1 MLVNASGLPLE
12 ASAPQESAEGLGEP
26 GMMRYVSA
34 DMHIFGGGPRGG
46 SKAGMGGAGGGK
58 GNIPFV
64 SERDFEQQ
72 VLMSEVPV
80 LVQFTADWCQP
91 CKTIAPEVEAFA
103 AEMESKLK
111 VLRVDIDKSQALA
124 RQLRIQ
130 SVPTFMLFVDQR
142 LGDVQVGP
150 LGKKQ
155 LRAMVEPFLP
165 RSAGALKAREL
176 AELIRQGAVV
186 PVDVRDAAAYNRAH
200 LPGAKSMPLE
210 ELESRLAEL
219 YMLPGQPALYDRS
232 GDKTKELA
240 ERMADQGTPVAFL
253 EGGILAWEAEGLPVE
268 RP

>member
-1 MLVNASGLPLE
+1 MGYL
-12 ASAPQESAEGLGEP
+12 
-26 GMMRYVSA
+26 SA
-34 DMHIFGGGPRGG
+34 DMHIFGGGSRGSRGPG
-46 SKAGMGGAGGGK
+46 SPGSAGGAK

-64 SERDFEQQ
+64 TERDFEQQ
-72 VLMSEVPV
+72 VLLAETPV

-103 AEMESKLK
+103 AEMEGKLK
-111 VLRVDIDKSQALA
+111 VLRVDIDKAQALA

-142 LGDVQVGP
+142 LGDVQVGA

-165 RSAGALKAREL
+165 RAAGALKAREL
-176 AELIRQGAVV
+176 AELIKQGAVV
-186 PVDVRDAAAYNRAH
+186 PVDVRDAGAHGRAH

-219 YMLPGQPALYDRS
+219 YMLPGQPVLYDRS
-232 GDKTKELA
+232 GDKTKDLA
-240 ERMADQGTPVAFL
+240 ERMAEQGAPVAYL
-253 EGGILAWEAEGLPVE
+253 EGGILAWEAEGLPIE

>member
-1 MLVNASGLPLE
+1 
-12 ASAPQESAEGLGEP
+12 
-26 GMMRYVSA
+26 
-34 DMHIFGGGPRGG
+34 
-46 SKAGMGGAGGGK
+46 MGGAGGGK
-58 GNIPFV
+58 GNIPYV
-64 SERDFEQQ
+64 TERDFEQQ

-111 VLRVDIDKSQALA
+111 VLRVDIDKAQALA

-186 PVDVRDAAAYNRAH
+186 PVDVRDAAAYSRAH

-253 EGGILAWEAEGLPVE
+253 EGGILAWEAEGLPIE

>member
-1 MLVNASGLPLE
+1 
-12 ASAPQESAEGLGEP
+12 
-26 GMMRYVSA
+26 MRYVSA
-34 DMHIFGGGPRGG
+34 AMHIFGGGPRGG
-46 SKAGMGGAGGGK
+46 SKGTGAPGAAK
-58 GNIPFV
+58 GNIAFV
-64 SERDFEQQ
+64 TERDFEQA
-72 VLMSEVPV
+72 VLMADTPV

-103 AEMESKLK
+103 TEMADKLK

-176 AELIRQGAVV
+176 AELIKQGAVV
-186 PVDVRDAAAYNRAH
+186 AIDVRDAAAYARAH

-210 ELESRLAEL
+210 ELEGRLAEL

-240 ERMADQGTPVAFL
+240 ERMAEQGTPVAFL
-253 EGGILAWEAEGLPVE
+253 EGGILAWEAEGLPIE

>member
-1 MLVNASGLPLE
+1 
-12 ASAPQESAEGLGEP
+12 
-26 GMMRYVSA
+26 
-34 DMHIFGGGPRGG
+34 MHIFGGGPRGSKGPG
-46 SKAGMGGAGGGK
+46 SPGAAGGARGD
-58 GNIPFV
+58 IPFV
-64 SERDFEQQ
+64 TERDFEQQ
-72 VLMSEVPV
+72 VLMAETPV

-91 CKTIAPEVEAFA
+91 CKTIAPEVEGFA
-103 AEMESKLK
+103 AEMEGKLK
-111 VLRVDIDKSQALA
+111 VLRVDIDKAQALA

-142 LGDVQVGP
+142 LGDVQVGA

-176 AELIRQGAVV
+176 AELIKQGAVV
-186 PVDVRDAAAYNRAH
+186 PVDVRDAAAYARAH
-200 LPGAKSMPLE
+200 LPGATSLPLE

-240 ERMADQGTPVAFL
+240 ERMAEQGTPVAFL
-253 EGGILAWEAEGLPVE
+253 EGGILAWEAEGLPIE

>member
-1 MLVNASGLPLE
+1 
-12 ASAPQESAEGLGEP
+12 
-26 GMMRYVSA
+26 MRYVCA
-34 DMHIFGGGPRGG
+34 DMHIFGGRGG
-46 SKAGMGGAGGGK
+46 RGALDAKGNGGASASGGGP
-58 GNIPFV
+58 IPYV
-64 SERDFEQQ
+64 TERDFEQH
-72 VLMSEVPV
+72 VLMSELPV

-91 CKTIAPEVEAFA
+91 CKSIAPEVEGFA
-103 AEMESKLK
+103 AEMEGK
-111 VLRVDIDKSQALA
+111 VRVVRVDIDKAPMLA

-130 SVPTFMLFVDQR
+130 SVPTFMLFVEQR
-142 LGDVQVGP
+142 LGDVQVGA

-176 AELIRQGAVV
+176 AELMKQGAVV

-232 GDKTKELA
+232 GDKVKELA

-253 EGGILAWEAEGLPVE
+253 EGGILAWESEGLPIE

>member
-1 MLVNASGLPLE
+1 
-12 ASAPQESAEGLGEP
+12 
-26 GMMRYVSA
+26 
-34 DMHIFGGGPRGG
+34 MHIFGGAKGKAAPR
-46 SKAGMGGAGGGK
+46 AGGG
-58 GNIPFV
+58 GGAQESGAIAYV
-64 SERDFEQQ
+64 TERDFEQV
-72 VLMSEVPV
+72 VLLAETPV

-103 AEMESKLK
+103 AEMEGKLRVVK
-111 VLRVDIDKSQALA
+111 VDIDKSQMLA

-130 SVPTFMLFVDQR
+130 SVPTFMLFAEQR
-142 LGDVQVGP
+142 LADAQVGA

-176 AELIRQGAVV
+176 AELIKQGAVT
-186 PVDVRDAAAYNRAH
+186 PVDVRDAAAYGRAH
-200 LPGAKSMPLE
+200 LPGAKSLPIE
-210 ELESRLAEL
+210 EIEGRLAEL

-240 ERMADQGTPVAFL
+240 QKMEEQGTPVAFL
-253 EGGILAWEAEGLPVE
+253 EGGILAWEAEGLPIE

>member
-1 MLVNASGLPLE
+1 
-12 ASAPQESAEGLGEP
+12 
-26 GMMRYVSA
+26 
-34 DMHIFGGGPRGG
+34 MHIFGGGPRGSKGTG
-46 SKAGMGGAGGGK
+46 SSGNAPGAK
-58 GNIPFV
+58 GNIPYV
-64 SERDFEQQ
+64 TERDFEQQ
-72 VLMSEVPV
+72 VLMSETPV

-91 CKTIAPEVEAFA
+91 CKTIAPEVESFA
-103 AEMESKLK
+103 LEMEGKLK
-111 VLRVDIDKSQALA
+111 ILKVDIDKSQALA

-142 LGDVQVGP
+142 LGDVQVGA

-176 AELIRQGAVV
+176 AELIKQGAVV
-186 PVDVRDAAAYNRAH
+186 PVDVRDAAAYARAR
-200 LPGAKSMPLE
+200 LPGAKSLPLD

-219 YMLPGQPALYDRS
+219 YMLPGQPALYDRA

-253 EGGILAWEAEGLPVE
+253 EGGILAWEAEGLPIE